1 MNSSVLFYDE
11 YMAGLALC
19 QAASFY
25 LNGGWDYWGNACPRS
40 PHFRYTGPECI
51 ACIPAWGKRPNK
63 EARLRNVDVNEQAL
77 QLAEAT
83 QTTQHAR
90 ERSKQRLQR
99 WGLLG
104 AAAIILL
111 LSIALHLI
119 HLAQT
124 PGWDSDEGYN
134 LDIAWNLLHGR
145 LRMFALTSAFVQH
158 PPLFY
163 LILALAIRLF
173 GYSMLTLR
181 ALAVFYSLLTTLAL
195 LVLGRRMFGPG
206 PALWGA
212 LAFTIAPLAL
222 ENTRWGYTYS
232 QLMLIAF
239 LGVYACWRYLDTL
252 EYRWLLAASVLGALA
267 VLSDYEGV
275 FLPLLVIL
283 IAWRAR
289 PRHLWTAAG
298 IGLGLPLLG
307 ALALLAAT
315 PSTFLSDLLA
325 TAERAGGGNPIVQAL
340 NVIVNF
346 QQLLLLDPWVML
358 GLVGLWFIRDAR
370 LRGLVF
376 AALALMLIAILKV
389 RDLNPYF
396 HSGVPLLPWFGLGA
410 GLAIDRGITTL
421 YAWLNSW
428 WDGLFGRLSSG
439 WQWLSRLKRFSVA
452 LILFL
457 ALISPLGITIAVD
470 GVDVANGLHTS
481 VDTSLATHPAD
492 AQRAAS
498 YVLAHAHAG
507 DVVLCSPQVAWM
519 LDDPEDSSGHE
530 TGILATEPL
539 QSVAYTGQGIAFYPA
554 NLTPGRF
561 AFNPT
566 AANARFAIVDNFWRA
581 LAAPDQAPQVKPLL
595 TLVESWP
602 KVYQVGEYT
611 IYERGAP

>member
-1 MNSSVLFYDE
+1 MSSGLF
-11 YMAGLALC
+11 
-19 QAASFY
+19 FY
-25 LNGGWDYWGNACPRS
+25 APGWDYWGMSIFLSLRS
-40 PHFRYTGPECI
+40 AILVQRVSHDLFLFKSTLDG
-51 ACIPAWGKRPNK
+51 
-63 EARLRNVDVNEQAL
+63 NVGLNEQAIEV
-77 QLAEAT
+77 AEARPT
-83 QTTQHAR
+83 DQEAR
-90 ERSKQRLQR
+90 TRRKALLQR

-104 AAAIILL
+104 ASAVILL
-111 LSIALHLI
+111 LAITLHLM

-181 ALAVFYSLLTTLAL
+181 GLAVFYSLLTTLAL
-195 LVLGRRMFGPG
+195 LSLGRRMLGPG

-232 QLMLIAF
+232 QLMLLGF
-239 LGVYACWRYLDTL
+239 LGVYACWRYLETRS
-252 EYRWLLAASVLGALA
+252 YRWLLLAALLGALA

-275 FLPLLVIL
+275 FLPLLTIL
-283 IAWRAR
+283 LAWRIR

-298 IGLGLPLLG
+298 IGLGLPLVTV
-307 ALALLAAT
+307 LALLAAT
-315 PSTFLSDLLA
+315 PATFLSDLAA
-325 TAERAGGGNPIVQAL
+325 TAARAGGGNPIVQAL
-340 NVIVNF
+340 NLIINV
-346 QQLLLLDPWVML
+346 QHLLSLDPWVIL
-358 GLVGLWFIRDAR
+358 GLVGLWLIRDAR
-370 LRGLVF
+370 LRGLLF
-376 AALALMLIAILKV
+376 AALALLLVIILKV

-396 HSGVPLLPWFGLGA
+396 HSGVPLLPWLGLGA

-428 WDGLFGRLSSG
+428 WDALFARLTSSER
-439 WQWLSRLKRFSVA
+439 WLAAVKRFSVA

-457 ALISPLGITIAVD
+457 ALISPLGITIAADAV
-470 GVDVANGLHTS
+470 GVTDGLHTR
-481 VDTSLATHPAD
+481 VDSSLATHPDD
-492 AQRAAS
+492 AERAAS
-498 YVLAHAHAG
+498 YILAHAHAG
-507 DVVLCSPQVAWM
+507 DVVLCSPQVAWL

-539 QSVAYTGQGIAFYPA
+539 QSVASSGKGIAFYPA
-554 NLTPGRF
+554 NLEPDRF
-561 AFNPT
+561 AFDPS
-566 AANARFAIVDNFWRA
+566 AAHVRFAIVDDFWRA
-581 LAAPDQAPQVKPLL
+581 LAMPDQAPQVEPLL

-602 KVYQVGEYT
+602 AVYQSGEYT
-611 IYERGAP
+611 VYERGAP

>member
-1 MNSSVLFYDE
+1 MTDL
-11 YMAGLALC
+11 
-19 QAASFY
+19 Q
-25 LNGGWDYWGNACPRS
+25 
-40 PHFRYTGPECI
+40 
-51 ACIPAWGKRPNK
+51 
-63 EARLRNVDVNEQAL
+63 EQAL
-77 QLAEAT
+77 QVAEAT
-83 QTTQHAR
+83 PTDQQAKDR
-90 ERSKQRLQR
+90 GKQRRER

-104 AAAIILL
+104 AAVVILA
-111 LSIALHLI
+111 LSVAMHLV

-181 ALAVFYSLLTTLAL
+181 LLAVFYSLLTTLAL
-195 LVLGRRMFGPG
+195 LTLGRRMFGPG

-222 ENTRWGYTYS
+222 DNTRWGYTYS
-232 QLMLIAF
+232 QLMLVAF
-239 LGVYACWRYLDTL
+239 LGVYACWRYLETR
-252 EYRWLLAASVLGALA
+252 EYRWLLVASVLGALA
-267 VLSDYEGV
+267 VLSDYEGA

-283 IAWRAR
+283 VAWRVR
-289 PRHLWTAAG
+289 PRHIWTAAG
-298 IGLGLPLLG
+298 IGLGIPTLG
-307 ALALLAAT
+307 LLALLAAT
-315 PSTFLSDLLA
+315 PATFLSDLAA
-325 TAERAGGGNPIVQAL
+325 TAARAGGDNPIVQAL
-340 NVIVNF
+340 NVIINF
-346 QQLLLLDPWVML
+346 QHLLSLDPWVIL
-358 GLVGLWFIRDAR
+358 GLIGLWFIRDAR

-376 AALALMLIAILKV
+376 VALTLMLIALLKV

-421 YAWLNSW
+421 YTWLNSW
-428 WDGLFGRLSSG
+428 WDTLFGKLTAGAR
-439 WQWLSRLKRFSVA
+439 WLPKLKRFSVA

-457 ALISPLGITIAVD
+457 ALISPLGITMAADAV
-470 GVDVANGLHTS
+470 GIANGLHTRI
-481 VDTSLATHPAD
+481 DTSLAVHPTD
-492 AQRAAS
+492 AERAAS
-498 YVLAHAHAG
+498 YILTHAQAG
-507 DVVLCSPQVAWM
+507 DVVLCSPQVAWL

-539 QSVAYTGQGIAFYPA
+539 QSVAYSGQGIAFYPA
-554 NLTPGRF
+554 DLTPDRF
-561 AFNPT
+561 AFAPS
-566 AANARFAIVDNFWRA
+566 AANARFAIVDDFWRA

>member
-1 MNSSVLFYDE
+1 MTDL
-11 YMAGLALC
+11 
-19 QAASFY
+19 Q
-25 LNGGWDYWGNACPRS
+25 
-40 PHFRYTGPECI
+40 
-51 ACIPAWGKRPNK
+51 
-63 EARLRNVDVNEQAL
+63 EQAL
-77 QLAEAT
+77 QVAEAT
-83 QTTQHAR
+83 PTDQQAKDR
-90 ERSKQRLQR
+90 GKQRRER

-104 AAAIILL
+104 AAVVILA
-111 LSIALHLI
+111 LSVALHLV

-181 ALAVFYSLLTTLAL
+181 LLAVFYSLLTTLAL
-195 LVLGRRMFGPG
+195 LTLGRRMFGPG

-222 ENTRWGYTYS
+222 DNTRWGYTYS
-232 QLMLIAF
+232 QLMLVAF
-239 LGVYACWRYLDTL
+239 LGVYACWRYLETR
-252 EYRWLLAASVLGALA
+252 EYRWLLVASVLGALA
-267 VLSDYEGV
+267 VLSDYEGA

-283 IAWRAR
+283 VAWRVR
-289 PRHLWTAAG
+289 PRHIWTAAG
-298 IGLGLPLLG
+298 IGLGIPTLG
-307 ALALLAAT
+307 LLALLAAT
-315 PSTFLSDLLA
+315 PATFLSDLAA
-325 TAERAGGGNPIVQAL
+325 TAARAGGGNPIVQAL
-340 NVIVNF
+340 NVIINF
-346 QQLLLLDPWVML
+346 QHLLSLDPWVIL
-358 GLVGLWFIRDAR
+358 GLIGLWFIRDAR

-376 AALALMLIAILKV
+376 VALTLMLIALLKV

-421 YAWLNSW
+421 YTWLNSW
-428 WDGLFGRLSSG
+428 WDTLFGKLTAGAR
-439 WQWLSRLKRFSVA
+439 WLPKLKRFSVA

-457 ALISPLGITIAVD
+457 ALISPLGITMAADAV
-470 GVDVANGLHTS
+470 GIANGLHTRI
-481 VDTSLATHPAD
+481 DTSLAVHPTD
-492 AQRAAS
+492 AERAAS
-498 YVLAHAHAG
+498 YILTHAQAG
-507 DVVLCSPQVAWM
+507 DVVLCSPQVAWL

-539 QSVAYTGQGIAFYPA
+539 QSVAYSGQGIAFYPA
-554 NLTPGRF
+554 DLTPDRF
-561 AFNPT
+561 AFAPS
-566 AANARFAIVDNFWRA
+566 AANARFAIVDDFWRA

>member
-1 MNSSVLFYDE
+1 MS
-11 YMAGLALC
+11 
-19 QAASFY
+19 
-25 LNGGWDYWGNACPRS
+25 
-40 PHFRYTGPECI
+40 
-51 ACIPAWGKRPNK
+51 K
-63 EARLRNVDVNEQAL
+63 QAL
-77 QLAEAT
+77 KVAEAT
-83 QTTQHAR
+83 PTEQQSR
-90 ERSKQRLQR
+90 ERGKQRLQR

-104 AAAIILL
+104 AALLILA

-124 PGWDSDEGYN
+124 PGWDGDEGYN

-163 LILALAIRLF
+163 LMLALAIRLF

-181 ALAVFYSLLTTLAL
+181 ALAVSYSLLTTLAL

-222 ENTRWGYTYS
+222 DNTRWGYTYS
-232 QLMLIAF
+232 QLMLIAV
-239 LGVYACWRYLDTL
+239 LGFYACWRYLDTRS
-252 EYRWLLAASVLGALA
+252 YRWLLIASLLAALA
-267 VLSDYEGV
+267 LLSDYEGA

-283 IAWRAR
+283 VAWRVR
-289 PRHLWTAAG
+289 PRHIWTAAG
-298 IGLGLPLLG
+298 IGLGIPLFC

-315 PSTFLSDLLA
+315 PATFLGDLAA
-325 TAERAGGGNPIVQAL
+325 TAARAGGGNPIIQAL
-340 NVIVNF
+340 TVIINV
-346 QQLLLLDPWVML
+346 QHLLSLDPWVIL
-358 GLVGLWFIRDAR
+358 GLIGLWLIRDAR

-376 AALALMLIAILKV
+376 AALALMLVAILKV

-428 WDGLFGRLSSG
+428 WDALLGKVTSGR
-439 WQWLSRLKRFSVA
+439 WMPRLKRFSVA
-452 LILFL
+452 LVLFL
-457 ALISPLGITIAVD
+457 ALISPLGITIAADAV
-470 GVDVANGLHTS
+470 GVTNGLHTHIDS
-481 VDTSLATHPAD
+481 SLALHPDEAE
-492 AQRAAS
+492 RAAS
-498 YVLAHAHAG
+498 YILARAHAG
-507 DVVLCSPQVAWM
+507 DVVLCSPQVAWL
-519 LDDPEDSSGHE
+519 LDDPEDSSGHD

-539 QSVAYTGQGIAFYPA
+539 QGVASSGQSIAFYPA
-554 NLTPGRF
+554 GLTPDRF
-561 AFNPT
+561 AFDPS
-566 AANARFAIVDNFWRA
+566 AANARFAIVDDFWRA
-581 LAAPDQAPQVKPLL
+581 LAAPDQAPQVKPAL

-611 IYERGAP
+611 IYERGTP